1 MPKEQEKTFDDPEL
15 NRAFMLGMAT
25 GLELCADGL
34 RRMTEQQEEQ
44 RWKRHSAP
52 IAAREWNLRH
62 GKACSGA
69 YPTRDGSS
77 LTDGGTAPDAGIFSG
92 DLFHPD
98 GRKVSDRERATAIV
112 RLCQESDVQRGIWKR
127 IDENR
132 ELMELLTTE
141 APKFMKKF
149 PYVVGWLV
157 KMDVFLGAL
166 AEIVRPVNPFEGSEC
181 QFLRPWPDESA
192 REARDGFQD
201 YLVTEAF
208 GG

>member
-25 GLELCADGL
+25 GLELCANGL

-52 IAAREWNLRH
+52 IAAREWNPRH
-62 GKACSGA
+62 GKACSGGF
-69 YPTRDGSS
+69 PTRDGSS
-77 LTDGGTAPDAGIFSG
+77 LTDDGTAPDAGIFSG

-112 RLCQESDVQRGIWKR
+112 RLCQESDSRCGIWKR

-132 ELMELLTTE
+132 ELMELLATE
-141 APKFMKKF
+141 AQFMKKF
-149 PYVVGWLV
+149 PYAAVWIA
-157 KMDVFLGAL
+157 KTDAFLGAL
-166 AEIVRPVNPFEGSEC
+166 AEIVRPVNLFEGSGR
-181 QFLRPWPDESA
+181 QFPRPWPYEDA
-192 REARDGFQD
+192 RQVRDQLQHDF
-201 YLVTEAF
+201 VTRAF
-208 GG
+208 GW

>member
-52 IAAREWNLRH
+52 IAAREWNPRH
-62 GKACSGA
+62 GKACSGGF
-69 YPTRDGSS
+69 PTRDGSS

-92 DLFHPD
+92 DLFPPD
-98 GRKVSDRERATAIV
+98 GWKVSDRERAAIV
-112 RLCQESDVQRGIWKR
+112 RLCQESDSRCGIWKR

-132 ELMELLTTE
+132 
-141 APKFMKKF
+141 A
-149 PYVVGWLV
+149 
-157 KMDVFLGAL
+157 FLGAL
-166 AEIVRPVNPFEGSEC
+166 AEIVRPVNLFEGSGR
-181 QFLRPWPDESA
+181 QFPRPWPYEDA
-192 REARDGFQD
+192 RQVRDQLQYDF
-201 YLVTEAF
+201 VTRAF
-208 GG
+208 GW